1 MTKTPTAKP
10 KFDIY
15 QVITD
20 QIIEALEAGIC
31 PWRCP
36 WQKIG
41 GVPRNYNGRPY
52 RGINKFLLAMKSMSK
67 GWTHPVF
74 MTYHQATELG
84 GQVRKGEKSTLV
96 TLWKQ
101 LVPKKYKANPKACPK
116 KEIIWMMRHFN
127 VFNHSQIDGLPALD
141 VPEIVEFDHSPI
153 EECERL
159 LAEMPDPADIRHG
172 GDRAF
177 YRPSRDFIQMP
188 EIKQFPEIENYYA
201 TLYHELGHW
210 TGAAHR
216 LDRKEDKGQ
225 GFGSPGYAR
234 EELTAEMTSAFLC
247 GQTGIAPA
255 ILENSAAYV
264 ANWLSA
270 LKGDKK
276 LVFAAA
282 SKAQRAADYIA
293 PAGELEPA

>member
-1 MTKTPTAKP
+1 MTTTEKP

-15 QVITD
+15 QTITD
-20 QIIEALEAGIC
+20 QIIEALESGVC

-41 GVPRNYNGRPY
+41 GVARNFNGRPY
-52 RGINKFLLAMKSMSK
+52 RGINSILLAMKSMAK

-74 MTYHQATELG
+74 LTYRQAKELG

-96 TLWKQ
+96 VFWKQ
-101 LVPKKYKANPKACPK
+101 IIPKKYKAHPETCPK
-116 KEIIWMMRHFN
+116 KDILWMVRHYN

-159 LAEMPDPADIRHG
+159 LAEMPVSADIRHG

-177 YRPSRDFIQMP
+177 YRPSQDFIQMP
-188 EIKQFPEIENYYA
+188 EIKQFETVENYYA

-210 TGAAHR
+210 SGAPSR
-216 LDRKEDKGQ
+216 LDRSEDKGG
-225 GFGSPGYAR
+225 GFGSSGYAR

-247 GQTGIAPA
+247 RRTGIAPA
-255 ILENSAAYV
+255 ILENSAAYID
-264 ANWLSA
+264 NWLQV
-270 LKGDKK
+270 LKTDKR
-276 LVFAAA
+276 LVVAAA
-282 SKAQRAADYIA
+282 SKAQKAADYIA
-293 PAGELEPA
+293 PAQELEPV